1 MNPIISLPSRK
12 EKYEGKYTKKR
23 QRLYQIETASICCMG
38 TRDVR
43 DTQSIQLKRTL
54 LRKTLKTKEALSL
67 NFEHKQLSVAQHWRI
82 CSNFCC
88 PFSILNVASSI
99 GSLFSETV
107 VEFLVPIIE
116 RCIYF
121 ARRIPFL
128 PPRSLIVHR
137 AFHVTCNVFLSPWK
151 SNQKMI
157 DCWIV
162 VHKWDIVLAQMTEQ
176 DPFLSLRPS
185 FSSLRLVSF
194 TSQTSSC
201 LIVFNAFS
209 LPSHILPNPPN

>member
-128 PPRSLIVHR
+128 LPDLFLDAWLFMLHTMFSCLLERAIKRWLIAGLWFISETLFLPKWPSRIHSCPCVPVSLVSASYRSL
-137 AFHVTCNVFLSPWK
+137 C
-151 SNQKMI
+151 
-157 DCWIV
+157 
-162 VHKWDIVLAQMTEQ
+162 
-176 DPFLSLRPS
+176 RP
-185 FSSLRLVSF
+185 VP
-194 TSQTSSC
+194 
-201 LIVFNAFS
+201 VW
-209 LPSHILPNPPN
+209 